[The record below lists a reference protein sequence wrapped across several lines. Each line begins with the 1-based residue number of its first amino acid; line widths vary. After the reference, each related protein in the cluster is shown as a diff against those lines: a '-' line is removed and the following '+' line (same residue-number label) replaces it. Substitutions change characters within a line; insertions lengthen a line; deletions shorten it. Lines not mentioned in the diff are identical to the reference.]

1 MKTKLL
7 LLAIITLGCSKE
19 EDNNCE
25 CSTVIAGLE
34 NTTDQGRKVFNAVR
48 LCDANGLEVDY
59 SGETPVITNKSY
71 EQIQAIKI
79 ENGCN

>member
-1 MKTKLL
+1 MKTKLII
-7 LLAIITLGCSKE
+7 LAILIIGCSKE
-19 EDNNCE
+19 DDSCE

-48 LCDANGLEVDY
+48 ICDANGLEVDY

-79 ENGCN
+79 EHGCN